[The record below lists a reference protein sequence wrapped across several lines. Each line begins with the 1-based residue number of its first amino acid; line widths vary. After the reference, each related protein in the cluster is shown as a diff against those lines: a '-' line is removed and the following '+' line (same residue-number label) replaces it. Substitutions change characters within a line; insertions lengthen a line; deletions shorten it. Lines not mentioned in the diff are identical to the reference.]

1 MAPQSKSSVGGDV
14 RFECGSEMAK
24 LFSEGYYEMRTKSYI
39 KIQNPNF
46 SF

>member
-1 MAPQSKSSVGGDV
+1 MAPQSKSSVRGDV

-24 LFSEGYYEMRTKSYI
+24 LFSEGYYKMRTKSYI